1 MPVGG
6 TVRGKIPR
14 HTLMR
19 TSNETIPGPGPDGA
33 STACLER
40 ERIEEE
46 IHWKSQQEERP
57 EENWK

>member
-1 MPVGG
+1 
-6 TVRGKIPR
+6 
-14 HTLMR
+14 MR